1 MASGFI
7 YLIILA
13 MWVAYF
19 LPRWITSHEEA
30 SGKSAERYKSAM
42 RVVGENGVQVS
53 APIDTFNNSEKK
65 INKQQQIAQRRMV
78 YSALAIFFLITLLG
92 VAINFIS
99 LTILS
104 IPVSA
109 IAIYTVHV
117 RRQVVAAQMRAR
129 RLKALQQIT
138 TAKVITEP
146 IEKITLSARLDF
158 QEANTEHW
166 IPLSERSESTGV
178 VVIPKDANTWQ
189 PTSVPKP
196 TYASAP
202 KAVTPKRVIDL
213 TVPGAWSAEQELKAA
228 LPETTEDF
236 FDQVLA
242 EEAAQE
248 RWGAVNE

>member
-1 MASGFI
+1 MI
-7 YLIILA
+7 
-13 MWVAYF
+13 
-19 LPRWITSHEEA
+19 
-30 SGKSAERYKSAM
+30 
-42 RVVGENGVQVS
+42 
-53 APIDTFNNSEKK
+53 
-65 INKQQQIAQRRMV
+65 
-78 YSALAIFFLITLLG
+78 YSALAIFFLVTLLG
-92 VAINFIS
+92 VAIKFIS
-99 LTILS
+99 LTILT

-117 RRQVVAAQMRAR
+117 RRQVVATQARSR

-138 TAKVITEP
+138 TAKAIIEP
-146 IEKITLSARLDF
+146 AKRTSQSNRVEV
-158 QEANTEHW
+158 QETNREHW
-166 IPLSERSESTGV
+166 IPLADRLDSAGV
-178 VVIPKDANTWQ
+178 VVIPKDGKSWQ

-196 TYASAP
+196 TYVSAP

-228 LPETTEDF
+228 APAEDF

>member
-42 RVVGENGVQVS
+42 RVVVENGVQTTV
-53 APIDTFNNSEKK
+53 ADTFGSESR
-65 INKQQQIAQRRMV
+65 ITKQQQIAQRRMI
-78 YSALAIFFLITLLG
+78 YSALAIFFLVTLLG
-92 VAINFIS
+92 VAIKFIS
-99 LTILS
+99 PTILA

-109 IAIYTVHV
+109 MAIYTVHV
-117 RRQVVAAQMRAR
+117 RRQVIAAQARSR

-138 TAKVITEP
+138 TAKAIIEP
-146 IEKITLSARLDF
+146 TEKISFSTRVEA
-158 QEANTEHW
+158 QETNREHW
-166 IPLSERSESTGV
+166 IPLAERLDSAGV
-178 VVIPKDANTWQ
+178 VVIPKDGKSWK

-196 TYASAP
+196 TYVSAP

-228 LPETTEDF
+228 APAEDF

>member
-42 RVVGENGVQVS
+42 RVVGENGVQTTV
-53 APIDTFNNSEKK
+53 ADTFAGSGKMS
-65 INKQQQIAQRRMV
+65 KQQQIAQRRMV
-78 YSALAIFFLITLLG
+78 YSALAIFFLVTLLG

-99 LTILS
+99 PTILA

-109 IAIYTVHV
+109 IAIYTVNV
-117 RRQVVAAQMRAR
+117 RRQVVAAQARAR
-129 RLKALQQIT
+129 RLKALQQISS
-138 TAKVITEP
+138 AKVITEP
-146 IEKITLSARLDF
+146 IEKISLSNRVEV
-158 QEANTEHW
+158 QESNREHW
-166 IPLSERSESTGV
+166 IPLADRLDSAGV
-178 VVIPKDANTWQ
+178 VVIPKDGKSWQ

-202 KAVTPKRVIDL
+202 KAVTPKRIIDL

-228 LPETTEDF
+228 APVEDF